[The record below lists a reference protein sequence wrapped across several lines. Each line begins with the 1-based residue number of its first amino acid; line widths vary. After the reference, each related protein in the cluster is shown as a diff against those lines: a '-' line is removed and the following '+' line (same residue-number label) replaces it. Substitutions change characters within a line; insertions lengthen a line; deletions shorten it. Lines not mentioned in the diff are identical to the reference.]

1 MMDTPDRDSARIE
14 ALTDLIEFRR
24 PVAEAIQQL
33 GQFPWDCAT
42 ELVELGM
49 ADVIAALESHLRG
62 ELDEHDLESWAEAL
76 AGRDDVGMRA
86 GQAGVLTE
94 ALFELSSPELFGPPA
109 TTVPVLLER
118 LRDA

>member
-1 MMDTPDRDSARIE
+1 MDTPKIDSARIE
-14 ALTDLIEFRR
+14 ALKDLIEFRR
-24 PVAEAIQQL
+24 PVLEAIEQL

-49 ADVIAALESHLRG
+49 ADVLAALESHRRG

-86 GQAGVLTE
+86 AQAGVLTE

-109 TTVPVLLER
+109 TTVPALLER